1 MTKQLRTRNLK
12 LLILTQYFPP
22 EVGAPQNRLFE
33 LAVRL
38 KRIGVDVSVL
48 TAMPN
53 YPQMKIYDGYEGK
66 DYLYEEIEGIPVH
79 RASIYLPKSKSI
91 IQRLLNYFS
100 FVYSSAKVGKSKIGD
115 VDIIMCESPPLF
127 LGYSALYL
135 KRKKKAKLIF
145 NVSDL
150 WPESA
155 EKLGVVTNKWMLKLA
170 YNLEAKLYRKSVLVT
185 GQTQGICKS
194 INERFLEV
202 KTYWLPNGVDV
213 SYYNP
218 SAVTSN
224 WRKDNGFQE
233 NDILFL
239 YAGIIGLA
247 QGLEIILSAA
257 EKVTLRQAQHSEFK
271 HIKFILLGSGP
282 EKEKLQAIKQEKQL
296 TNVYFF
302 DAVSKTQMPQIVQ
315 ASDVSVIPLRK
326 LELFLGAIPSK
337 IFENLAM
344 EKAVILAVDGEAREL
359 FVNQGKCA
367 LYSEPEN
374 VEDLVKNVLLL
385 ANDASLR
392 KQLGQRGRMYVEQ
405 SFNRNTIAQNFYN
418 ELIKY
423 AGKN

>member
-1 MTKQLRTRNLK
+1 MN

-38 KRIGVDVSVL
+38 KKLGINVIVL

-53 YPQMKIYDGYEGK
+53 YPQMKIYKGYENK
-66 DYLYEEIEGIPVH
+66 NYFFEEIEGIPVH
-79 RASIYLPKSKSI
+79 RSSIYLPKSKSI
-91 IQRLLNYFS
+91 VQRLLNYFS
-100 FVYSSAKVGKSKIGD
+100 FVYSSAKIGNSKIGAVD
-115 VDIIMCESPPLF
+115 VIMCESPPLF

-135 KRKKKAKLIF
+135 KRKKRAKLIF

-155 EKLGVVTNKWMLKLA
+155 EKLGVVTNQWMLKLA
-170 YNLEAKLYRKSVLVT
+170 YRLEEKLYQKSILVT

-194 INERFLEV
+194 INQRFPSV

-218 SAVTSN
+218 LTVSGN
-224 WRKDNGFQE
+224 WRADNGFS
-233 NDILFL
+233 DKDVLFL

-257 EKVTLRQAQHSEFK
+257 EALKEQTS
-271 HIKFILLGSGP
+271 IKFILLGSGP
-282 EKEKLQAIKQEKQL
+282 EKEKLQLIKQTKQL
-296 TNVYFF
+296 NNVYFF
-302 DAVSKTQMPQIVQ
+302 DAVSKVIMPEIVK

-326 LELFLGAIPSK
+326 LDLFLGAIPSK

-344 EKAVILAVDGEAREL
+344 EKPVILAVDGEAREL
-359 FVNQGKCA
+359 FVNQGQCA

-374 VEDLVKNVLLL
+374 VEDLVKNIQLL
-385 ANDASLR
+385 ASDPLLR
-392 KQLGQRGRMYVEQ
+392 KQLGEKGRVYVEH
-405 SFNRNTIAQNFYN
+405 SFNRNVIAQSFNN
-418 ELIKY
+418 ILKDL
-423 AGKN
+423 

>member
-1 MTKQLRTRNLK
+1 MK

-33 LAVRL
+33 LATRL
-38 KRIGVDVSVL
+38 KKAGVEVSVL

-53 YPQMKIYDGYEGK
+53 YPQMKIYEGYVGK
-66 DYLYEEIEGIPVH
+66 KYVKEDVEGITVH

-100 FVYSSAKVGKSKIGD
+100 FVYSSSRVGKNKIGNID
-115 VDIIMCESPPLF
+115 VILCESPPLF

-135 KRKKKAKLIF
+135 KRIKKAKLIF

-155 EKLGVVTNKWMLKLA
+155 EKLGVVTNKWMLRLA
-170 YNLEAKLYRKSVLVT
+170 YNLEERLYKKSILVT

-194 INERFLEV
+194 INHRFPSV
-202 KTYWLPNGVDV
+202 KTYWLPNGVDI

-218 SAVTSN
+218 KIISKN
-224 WRKDNGFQE
+224 WRKENGFNE
-233 NDILFL
+233 EDIIFL

-247 QGLEIILSAA
+247 QGLEIILSTA
-257 EKVTLRQAQHSEFK
+257 ERVIENKT
-271 HIKFILLGSGP
+271 IKFILLGSGP
-282 EKEKLQAIKQEKQL
+282 EKEKLIKLKEEKKL
-296 TNVYFF
+296 SNVYFF
-302 DAVSKTQMPQIVQ
+302 DAVSKTQMPSIVN
-315 ASDVSVIPLRK
+315 SCNSSIIPLRK
-326 LELFLGAIPSK
+326 LDLFLGAIPSK

-344 EKAVILAVDGEAREL
+344 EKPVILAVDGEAREL

-374 VEDLVKNVLLL
+374 VDEMVKNVLLL
-385 ANDASLR
+385 AEDTLLR
-392 KQLGQRGRMYVEQ
+392 NQLGAKGRFYVEEY
-405 SFNRNTIAQNFYN
+405 FNRDTIATNFHEILLN
-418 ELIKY
+418 IK
-423 AGKN
+423 

>member
-1 MTKQLRTRNLK
+1 MK

-38 KRIGVDVSVL
+38 KKLGVDVSVL

-66 DYLYEEIEGIPVH
+66 DYMYEEIEGIPVH
-79 RASIYLPKSKSI
+79 RSSIYLPKSKSI
-91 IQRLLNYFS
+91 VQRLLNYFS
-100 FVYSSAKVGKSKIGD
+100 FVYSSALVGKNKIGQVD
-115 VDIIMCESPPLF
+115 VIMCESPPLF

-170 YNLEAKLYRKSVLVT
+170 YRLEKKLYRKSVLVT

-194 INERFLEV
+194 INLRFPEV

-218 SAVTSN
+218 SIVTSN
-224 WRKDNGFQE
+224 WRKENGFNE

-247 QGLEIILSAA
+247 QGLEIILTAA
-257 EKVTLRQAQHSEFK
+257 EKLKNNAS
-271 HIKFILLGSGP
+271 IKFILLGSGP
-282 EKEKLQAIKQEKQL
+282 EKETLQAIKKEKQL
-296 TNVYFF
+296 SNVYFF
-302 DAVSKTQMPQIVQ
+302 DAVSKTQMPQIIQ

-326 LELFLGAIPSK
+326 LDLFLGAIPSK

-344 EKAVILAVDGEAREL
+344 EKPVLLAVDGEAREL

-374 VEDLVKNVLLL
+374 IMDLVKNVLLL
-385 ANDASLR
+385 ANDPELR
-392 KQLGQRGRMYVEQ
+392 KQLGKKGRSYVEQ
-405 SFNRNTIAQNFYN
+405 SFNRNTIAQNFYQI
-418 ELIKY
+418 L
-423 AGKN
+423 GRL

>member
-1 MTKQLRTRNLK
+1 MK

-38 KRIGVDVSVL
+38 KRIGVDVAVL

-79 RASIYLPKSKSI
+79 RSSIYLPKSKSI

-100 FVYSSAKVGKSKIGD
+100 FVYSSARVGTSKIGD
-115 VDIIMCESPPLF
+115 VDVIMCESPPLF
-127 LGYSALYL
+127 LGYSAMYL

-155 EKLGVVTNKWMLKLA
+155 EKLGVVTNKRMLKLA
-170 YNLEAKLYRKSVLVT
+170 YNLEAKLYHKSVLVT

-194 INERFLEV
+194 INERFPKV
-202 KTYWLPNGVDV
+202 KTYWLPNGVDA

-218 SAVTSN
+218 LTVTGN
-224 WRKDNGFQE
+224 WRKENGFHD

-257 EKVTLRQAQHSEFK
+257 EKVKENSN
-271 HIKFILLGSGP
+271 IKFIVVGSGP
-282 EKEKLQAIKQEKQL
+282 EKEKLHIIQEEKQL

-315 ASDVSVIPLRK
+315 ACDVSVIPLRK

-344 EKAVILAVDGEAREL
+344 EKPVILAVDGEAREL

-374 VEDLVKNVLLL
+374 IEDLVRNVLLL
-385 ANDASLR
+385 ANDSLLR
-392 KQLGQRGRMYVEQ
+392 KQLGEKGRVYVEQ
-405 SFNRNTIAQNFYN
+405 SFNRNTIAHNFHEILN
-418 ELIKY
+418 DL
-423 AGKN
+423 

>member
-1 MTKQLRTRNLK
+1 MK

-38 KRIGVDVSVL
+38 KKLGVNVSVL

-53 YPQMKIYDGYEGK
+53 YPQMKIYAGYEGK
-66 DYLYEEIEGIPVH
+66 KYHFEEIEGIPVH
-79 RASIYLPKSKSI
+79 RTSIYLPKSKSI

-100 FVYSSAKVGKSKIGD
+100 FVWSSAFIGNKKTGTVD
-115 VDIIMCESPPLF
+115 VILCESPPLF

-170 YNLEAKLYRKSVLVT
+170 YRLEEKLYHKSILVS
-185 GQTQGICKS
+185 GQTQGICQS
-194 INERFLEV
+194 INQRFPSV
-202 KTYWLPNGVDV
+202 KTFWLPNGADV

-218 SAVTSN
+218 SMVQTN
-224 WRKDNGFQE
+224 WRQNNGFNQ

-247 QGLEIILSAA
+247 QGLEIILNAA
-257 EKVTLRQAQHSEFK
+257 EKFLDNPKA
-271 HIKFILLGSGP
+271 KFILLGSGP
-282 EKEKLQAIKQEKQL
+282 EKEKLLALKNQKKL
-296 TNVYFF
+296 SNVYFF
-302 DAVSKTQMPQIVQ
+302 DAVSKTEMPNIVK
-315 ASDVSVIPLRK
+315 AIDVSIVPLKK
-326 LELFLGAIPSK
+326 LDLFLGAIPSK

-367 LYSEPEN
+367 LYSEPESIT
-374 VEDLVKNVLLL
+374 DLVENIQLLI
-385 ANDASLR
+385 ADESLR
-392 KQLGQRGRMYVEQ
+392 EKLGKNGRHYVETN
-405 SFNRNTIAQNFYN
+405 FNRDIIAAKFYKTLN
-418 ELIKY
+418 EILN
-423 AGKN
+423 A

>member
-1 MTKQLRTRNLK
+1 MK

-100 FVYSSAKVGKSKIGD
+100 FVYSSAKVGKNKIGD
-115 VDIIMCESPPLF
+115 VDVIMCESPPLF

-135 KRKKKAKLIF
+135 KRNKKAKLIF

-170 YNLEAKLYRKSVLVT
+170 YNLEAKLYRISVLVT

-194 INERFLEV
+194 INERFPEV

-218 SAVTSN
+218 SSVTSN

-257 EKVTLRQAQHSEFK
+257 EKVMLRQAQHPEFK

-392 KQLGQRGRMYVEQ
+392 KQFGQRGRMYVEQ

>member
-1 MTKQLRTRNLK
+1 MK

-38 KRIGVDVSVL
+38 KRIGVDVAVL

-79 RASIYLPKSKSI
+79 RSSIYLPKSKSI

-100 FVYSSAKVGKSKIGD
+100 FVYSSARVGTSKIGD
-115 VDIIMCESPPLF
+115 VDVIMCESPPLF
-127 LGYSALYL
+127 LGYSAMYL

-155 EKLGVVTNKWMLKLA
+155 EKLGVVTNKRMLKLA
-170 YNLEAKLYRKSVLVT
+170 YNLEAKLYRKSLLVT

-194 INERFLEV
+194 INERFPKV
-202 KTYWLPNGVDV
+202 KTYWLPNGVDA

-218 SAVTSN
+218 LTVTGN
-224 WRKDNGFQE
+224 WRKENGFHD

-247 QGLEIILSAA
+247 QGLEILLSAA
-257 EKVTLRQAQHSEFK
+257 EIVKQQPT
-271 HIKFILLGSGP
+271 IKFIVVGSGP
-282 EKEKLQAIKQEKQL
+282 EKEKLHIIQEEKQL

-315 ASDVSVIPLRK
+315 ACDVSVIPLRK

-344 EKAVILAVDGEAREL
+344 EKPVILAVDGEAREL

-374 VEDLVKNVLLL
+374 IEDLVRNVLLL
-385 ANDASLR
+385 ANDSLLR
-392 KQLGQRGRMYVEQ
+392 KQLGEKGRVYVEQ
-405 SFNRNTIAQNFYN
+405 SFNRNTIAHNFHEILN
-418 ELIKY
+418 DL
-423 AGKN
+423 

>member
-1 MTKQLRTRNLK
+1 MK

-33 LAVRL
+33 LAIRL
-38 KRIGVDVSVL
+38 KKMGVNVTVL

-66 DYLYEEIEGIPVH
+66 NYMYEEIEGIPVH
-79 RASIYLPKSKSI
+79 RASIYLPKNKSI

-100 FVYSSAKVGKSKIGD
+100 FVYSSAQVGKNRIGD
-115 VDIIMCESPPLF
+115 VDVILCESPPLF

-170 YNLEAKLYRKSVLVT
+170 YRLEEKLYRKSILVT
-185 GQTQGICKS
+185 GQTQGICKN
-194 INERFLEV
+194 INDRFPFV
-202 KTYWLPNGVDV
+202 KTYWFPNGADI

-218 SAVTSN
+218 STVSSD
-224 WRKDNGFQE
+224 WRKDNGFNA
-233 NDILFL
+233 NDVLFL

-257 EKVTLRQAQHSEFK
+257 EKLMDQPS
-271 HIKFILLGSGP
+271 IKFILLGNGP
-282 EKEKLQAIKQEKQL
+282 EKEKLQVIKQEKKIL
-296 TNVYFF
+296 NVYFF
-302 DAVSKTQMPQIVQ
+302 DAVSKTLMPKIVK
-315 ASDVSVIPLRK
+315 ACDAAIIPLLK
-326 LELFLGAIPSK
+326 LPLFLGAIPSK

-374 VEDLVKNVLLL
+374 VDDLIKNVLLL
-385 ANDASLR
+385 ANDSLLR
-392 KQLGQRGRMYVEQ
+392 KELGQKGRTYVEQ
-405 SFNRNTIAQNFYN
+405 SFNRNTIAYNFHQ
-418 ELIKY
+418 ELVEYVLK
-423 AGKN
+423 K

>member
-1 MTKQLRTRNLK
+1 M
-12 LLILTQYFPP
+12 
-22 EVGAPQNRLFE
+22 GAPQNRLFE

-38 KRIGVDVSVL
+38 KRIGVEVSVL

-79 RASIYLPKSKSI
+79 RASIYLPKNKSI

-100 FVYSSAKVGKSKIGD
+100 FVYSSALIGKNKIGD
-115 VDIIMCESPPLF
+115 VDVILCESPPLF

-194 INERFLEV
+194 INERFPEV

-213 SYYNP
+213 SYYDP
-218 SAVTSN
+218 LTATGN
-224 WRKDNGFQE
+224 WRKENGFKD
-233 NDILFL
+233 NDVLFL
-239 YAGIIGLA
+239 YAGIIGLS
-247 QGLEIILSAA
+247 QGLEIILAAA
-257 EKVTLRQAQHSEFK
+257 EKLKDKESY
-271 HIKFILLGSGP
+271 KFILLGSGP
-282 EKEKLQAIKQEKQL
+282 EKEKLQAIQKEKQL
-296 TNVYFF
+296 MNVYFF
-302 DAVSKTQMPQIVQ
+302 DAVSKTQMPQIVK
-315 ASDVSVIPLRK
+315 ASDVSIIPLRK
-326 LELFLGAIPSK
+326 LDLFLGAIPSK

-374 VEDLVKNVLLL
+374 VEDLVNKVLLL
-385 ANDASLR
+385 ANDAPLR
-392 KQLGQRGRMYVEQ
+392 KQLGEKGRTYVEQ
-405 SFNRNTIAQNFYN
+405 NFNRNTIAQNFHR
-418 ELIKY
+418 ELLIY
-423 AGKN
+423 VSKN

>member
-1 MTKQLRTRNLK
+1 MK

-38 KRIGVDVSVL
+38 KRIGVDVAVL

-79 RASIYLPKSKSI
+79 RSSIYLPKSKSI

-100 FVYSSAKVGKSKIGD
+100 FVYSSARVGTSKIGD
-115 VDIIMCESPPLF
+115 VDVIMCESPPLF

-155 EKLGVVTNKWMLKLA
+155 DKLGVVTNKRMLKLA
-170 YNLEAKLYRKSVLVT
+170 YNLEAKLYCKSVLVT

-194 INERFLEV
+194 INERFPKV

-213 SYYNP
+213 AYYNP
-218 SAVTSN
+218 STVKGN
-224 WRKDNGFQE
+224 WRKENGFHD

-257 EKVTLRQAQHSEFK
+257 EKVKENSN
-271 HIKFILLGSGP
+271 IKFILLGSGP
-282 EKEKLQAIKQEKQL
+282 EKEKLQSIQKHKQL

-315 ASDVSVIPLRK
+315 ASDVSIIPLRK
-326 LELFLGAIPSK
+326 LDLFLGAIPSK

-344 EKAVILAVDGEAREL
+344 EKPVILAVDGEAREL

-374 VEDLVKNVLLL
+374 IEDLVRNVLLL
-385 ANDASLR
+385 ANDSLLR
-392 KQLGQRGRMYVEQ
+392 KLLGEKGRVYVEQ
-405 SFNRNTIAQNFYN
+405 SFNRNTIAHNFHEILN
-418 ELIKY
+418 DL
-423 AGKN
+423 

>member
-1 MTKQLRTRNLK
+1 MK

-38 KRIGVDVSVL
+38 KKLGIEVSVL

-53 YPQMKIYDGYEGK
+53 YPQMKIYEGYEGK
-66 DYLYEEIEGIPVH
+66 SYVYEEIEGIPVH
-79 RASIYLPKSKSI
+79 RTSIYLPKSKSI
-91 IQRLLNYFS
+91 VQRLLNYFS
-100 FVYSSAKVGKSKIGD
+100 FVYSSARVGKKKVGD
-115 VDIIMCESPPLF
+115 VDVIMCESPPLF

-155 EKLGVVTNKWMLKLA
+155 EKLGVVTNTQMLKLA
-170 YNLEAKLYRKSVLVT
+170 YRLEEKLYRKSVLVT

-194 INERFLEV
+194 INQRFPSV
-202 KTYWLPNGVDV
+202 KTFWLPNGVDV

-218 SAVTSN
+218 YTVTGN
-224 WRKDNGFQE
+224 WRKVHGFTE
-233 NDILFL
+233 SDVLFL

-247 QGLEIILSAA
+247 QGLEVILKAA
-257 EKVTLRQAQHSEFK
+257 DQLKGQP

-282 EKEKLQAIKQEKQL
+282 EKQKLLTIKMEKQL
-296 TNVYFF
+296 SNVFFF
-302 DAVSKTQMPQIVQ
+302 DAVSKNQMPQIVQ

-344 EKAVILAVDGEAREL
+344 EKPVILAVDGEAREL
-359 FVNQGKCA
+359 FVNQGQCA
-367 LYSEPEN
+367 LYSEPEDAI
-374 VEDLVKNVLLL
+374 ELSKNVLLL
-385 ANDASLR
+385 ANDPALR
-392 KQLGQRGRMYVEQ
+392 KQLGERGRIYVEQ
-405 SFNRNTIAQNFYN
+405 SFNRDTIAEKFYKT
-418 ELIKY
+418 LMTI
-423 AGKN
+423 